1 MHLQTKKT
9 NMKKTLLLIV
19 SIFTLNQVNAQIQYS
34 SNTESKSTMVQA
46 SVDKLSGPRVGMTI
60 ISNGHI
66 ADQLESNFM
75 TQFGYQFEKQIA
87 GDEQI
92 AGLIEGIVMIGGL
105 EQGRFLPSISGLFGA
120 RTATGFEF
128 AIGPN
133 LSLAGAGLVI
143 GIGKTIKMGSINIP
157 INFAFVP
164 STINRIDD
172 GYYEEGKYDVEGDWI
187 QGDYVEAA
195 AKTGHRFTVTIGFN
209 FRK

>member
-1 MHLQTKKT
+1 
-9 NMKKTLLLIV
+9 MKKSLLLIV
-19 SIFTLNQVNAQIQYS
+19 SIFTLSQVNAQIQYS
-34 SNTESKSTMVQA
+34 SNSVAKTTMEQA
-46 SVDKLSGPRVGMTI
+46 TMDKLSGPRVGMTI
-60 ISNGHI
+60 ITNGSLSDH
-66 ADQLESNFM
+66 LEGNFM

-92 AGLIEGIVMIGGL
+92 AGLIEGIIMIGGL

-143 GIGKTIKMGSINIP
+143 GVGKTIKMGSINIP

-164 STINRIDD
+164 STINRNDD
-172 GYYEEGKYDVEGDWI
+172 GYYEEGNYDVEGNWI

-195 AKTGHRFTVTIGFN
+195 DKTGHRFTVTIGFN

>member
-1 MHLQTKKT
+1 
-9 NMKKTLLLIV
+9 MKKSLLLIV
-19 SIFTLNQVNAQIQYS
+19 SIFTLSQVNAQIQYS
-34 SNTESKSTMVQA
+34 SNSVAKTTMEQA
-46 SVDKLSGPRVGMTI
+46 TMDKLSGPRVGMTI
-60 ISNGHI
+60 ITNGSLS
-66 ADQLESNFM
+66 DRLESNFM

-105 EQGRFLPSISGLFGA
+105 EQGLFIPSVSGLFGA
-120 RTATGFEF
+120 RTASGFEF
-128 AIGPN
+128 AMGPN

-143 GIGKTIKMGSINIP
+143 GVGKTIRMGSINIP

-172 GYYEEGKYDVEGDWI
+172 GYYEEGNYDVEGEWI

>member
-1 MHLQTKKT
+1 
-9 NMKKTLLLIV
+9 MKKSLLLIV
-19 SIFTLNQVNAQIQYS
+19 SIFTLSQVNAQIQYS
-34 SNTESKSTMVQA
+34 SNTESKSTIERA
-46 SVDKLSGPRVGMTI
+46 TVDKLSGPRVGMTI
-60 ISNGHI
+60 ITNGSLSDH
-66 ADQLESNFM
+66 LEGNFM

-105 EQGRFLPSISGLFGA
+105 EQGLFIPSVSGLFGA
-120 RTATGFEF
+120 RTASGFEF
-128 AIGPN
+128 AMGPN
-133 LSLAGAGLVI
+133 LSVAGAGLVI
-143 GIGKTIKMGSINIP
+143 GVGKTIRMGSINIP

-172 GYYEEGKYDVEGDWI
+172 GYYEEGNYDVEGNWI

-195 AKTGHRFTVTIGFN
+195 DKTGHRFTVTIGFN

>member
-1 MHLQTKKT
+1 
-9 NMKKTLLLIV
+9 MKKSLLLIV
-19 SIFTLNQVNAQIQYS
+19 SIFTLSQVNAQIQYS
-34 SNTESKSTMVQA
+34 SNNESKSTIEQA
-46 SVDKLSGPRVGMTI
+46 TMDKLSGPRVGITLMT
-60 ISNGHI
+60 NGGLTQGI
-66 ADQLESNFM
+66 EEEFGVSTNFI

-105 EQGRFLPSISGLFGA
+105 DQGLFLPSVSGLFGA
-120 RTATGFEF
+120 RTASGFEF
-128 AIGPN
+128 AMGPN
-133 LSLAGAGLVI
+133 LSVAGAGLVI
-143 GIGKTIKMGSINIP
+143 GVGKTIRMGSINIP

-172 GYYEEGKYDVEGDWI
+172 GYYEEGNYDVEGEWI

>member
-1 MHLQTKKT
+1 
-9 NMKKTLLLIV
+9 MKKSLLLIV
-19 SIFTLNQVNAQIQYS
+19 SIFTLSQVNAQIQYS
-34 SNTESKSTMVQA
+34 SNTESKSRIERAT
-46 SVDKLSGPRVGMTI
+46 VDKLSGPRVGMTI
-60 ISNGHI
+60 ITNGSLSDH
-66 ADQLESNFM
+66 LEGNFT

-105 EQGRFLPSISGLFGA
+105 EQGRFLPSVSGLFGA
-120 RTATGFEF
+120 RTASGFEF
-128 AIGPN
+128 AMGPN

-143 GIGKTIKMGSINIP
+143 GVGHTIKMGSINIP

-164 STINRIDD
+164 STKNRFGENDYEDGTWDEDGNFTQGNRI
-172 GYYEEGKYDVEGDWI
+172 EV
-187 QGDYVEAA
+187 A